1 MVAPTCEKGK
11 NLLSKMQEE
20 NVPFSVKDL
29 ALSGKDLLEI
39 LPPEQIATTLKELL
53 LHVAVHPN
61 ENKKER
67 LLKLARRR

>member
-1 MVAPTCEKGK
+1 MVAPTCKKWK
-11 NLLSKMQEE
+11 NLLSKMQDE

-53 LHVAVHPN
+53 LHVTVHPN